1 MGAKLWGEARNH
13 LSKALAQRPSDR
25 VYRLLAELAEAEHGD
40 IAAARDWLAKAA
52 NAEPDPIWICKE
64 CGTLSKSWRSNCGH
78 CGAFDSMEWKPP
90 SIAVQIDEPNR
101 LPPAPPPA
109 EPPASPDDDVEQ
121 EASASTAPDHAGS
134 SAGCDKLKRG
144 WGRHNV
150 PVAGMILPPVFL
162 LPDQG
167 QVSGRSIPSDF
178 YQLFAG

>member
-1 MGAKLWGEARNH
+1 MAAKLLGEARNH

-78 CGAFDSMEWKPP
+78 CGAFDSMEWKIP

-101 LPPAPPPA
+101 LPPTLVPA
-109 EPPASPDDDVEQ
+109 ERSAAQTTTVEQ
-121 EASASTAPDHAGS
+121 EPPPQTSTTQTSTTQPPTTAPQAQP
-134 SAGCDKLKRG
+134 AAA
-144 WGRHNV
+144 
-150 PVAGMILPPVFL
+150 P
-162 LPDQG
+162 
-167 QVSGRSIPSDF
+167 
-178 YQLFAG
+178 